1 MKDGK
6 RRLALCVM
14 ISIGI
19 IEDLDD
25 YRKLLQLLLEHTEG
39 MQVVF
44 SVRTAEEAIK
54 SCNDNAP
61 VVCIIDINLPG
72 QSGIDFVKWVRS
84 NHPDTLCL
92 MCTAYDSDDKVFQ
105 SLEAGAHGYILKAT
119 PPGAIVEAVKDL
131 CNGGSP
137 MSSEVARKVVSAFSH
152 KKTPDTMTLS
162 EREKEV
168 LELLSKGLFYKEIS
182 LQLNI
187 SIETVKRHCF
197 NIYQKLHVSN
207 RTEAINKYKGR

>member
-1 MKDGK
+1 
-6 RRLALCVM
+6 M

-25 YRKLLQLLLEHTEG
+25 YRNLLQLLLEHTEG

-44 SVRTAEEAIK
+44 SVRSAEEAVNEC
-54 SCNDNAP
+54 SNNTTPA
-61 VVCIIDINLPG
+61 VCIIDINLPG
-72 QSGIDFVKWVRS
+72 QSGIGFVKWVRS
-84 NHPDTLCL
+84 NHPATLCL

-105 SLEAGAHGYILKAT
+105 SLEAGAHGYVLKAT
-119 PPGAIVEAVKDL
+119 PPAAIVEAVKGL

-137 MSSEVARKVVSAFSH
+137 MSSEVARKVVSAFAH
-152 KKTPDTMTLS
+152 KQAPETAALS

-168 LELLSKGLFYKEIS
+168 LELLSMGLFYKEIS

-207 RTEAINKYKGR
+207 RTEAVNKYKGR

>member
-1 MKDGK
+1 
-6 RRLALCVM
+6 M

-25 YRKLLQLLLEHTEG
+25 YRNLLQLLLEHTEG

-44 SVRTAEEAIK
+44 SVRNAEEAIN
-54 SCNDNAP
+54 SCSNNTVPA
-61 VVCIIDINLPG
+61 VCIIDINLPG
-72 QSGIDFVKWVRS
+72 QSGIDFVRWVRS
-84 NHPDTLCL
+84 NNPDTLCL

-105 SLEAGAHGYILKAT
+105 SLEAGAHGYILKSTSPAT
-119 PPGAIVEAVKDL
+119 IVEAVKEVY
-131 CNGGSP
+131 NGGSP
-137 MSSEVARKVVSAFSH
+137 MSSEIARKVVSAFSY
-152 KKTPDTMTLS
+152 KQAPETVALS

-168 LELLSKGLFYKEIS
+168 LELLSRGLFYKEIS

-207 RTEAINKYKGR
+207 RTEAINKFKGR

>member
-1 MKDGK
+1 
-6 RRLALCVM
+6 M

-25 YRKLLQLLLEHTEG
+25 YRKLLQILLEHTED

-44 SVRTAEEAIK
+44 SVSTAEEAIK
-54 SCNDNAP
+54 SCSDNAP

-92 MCTAYDSDDKVFQ
+92 MCTAYDSDDTVFQ
-105 SLEAGAHGYILKAT
+105 SLEAGAHGYILKAM
-119 PPGAIVEAVKDL
+119 PPGSIVDAVKEL

-137 MSSEVARKVVSAFSH
+137 MSSAVARKVVAAFSH
-152 KKTPDTMTLS
+152 KQAPETVVLS

-168 LELLSKGLFYKEIS
+168 LELLSRGLFYKEIS

-207 RTEAINKYKGR
+207 RTEAVNKFKGR